1 VDRLVDKFLAE
12 VNWCLDAVHERTFRN
27 QYNEFWARRF
37 GFDDLAGVDLRWLAL
52 LFIILAFSGLI
63 DAPPNCTKEM
73 QRDCEETSLRF
84 YVGSP
89 FPVVV
94 QSLLTAQSAVGITAS
109 DCYRSFVLWRVN
121 RHCPGRTSCHSL
133 SSAHATTHRIL
144 VDNQFQYAYGSSTR
158 HACEKE
164 PVPSWLLGTRL
175 HTKKN
180 LGGWREMGT
189 V

>member
-89 FPVVV
+89 FQVVRPIFADSSICSGHHGERSL
-94 QSLLTAQSAVGITAS
+94 SLLRSMAS
-109 DCYRSFVLWRVN
+109 RPTLSGQDFLSLAIFCTRDGSPN
-121 RHCPGRTSCHSL
+121 PG
-133 SSAHATTHRIL
+133 
-144 VDNQFQYAYGSSTR
+144 
-158 HACEKE
+158 
-164 PVPSWLLGTRL
+164 
-175 HTKKN
+175 
-180 LGGWREMGT
+180 
-189 V
+189 